1 MTSTIKLALASLAI
15 AGMLTPLSTL
25 AQQQRAPE
33 WQSPMARAIAKG
45 EESPEALRR
54 FVERTRMIYSLDY
67 YEVMREVL
75 ARKEAAARAS
85 AIATAPAPAKE
96 APARRP

>member
-1 MTSTIKLALASLAI
+1 MTSTIKLALASLAV
-15 AGMLTPLSTL
+15 AGMLTPLTAL
-25 AQQQRAPE
+25 AQQPAPE

-54 FVERTRMIYSLDY
+54 FVERTRMIYALDY

-75 ARKEAAARAS
+75 ARKEAAARAT
-85 AIATAPAPAKE
+85 AIAAAPPPGKDAQP
-96 APARRP
+96 R